1 MAFSND
7 VVLRAWRRSD
17 GKCECGRSSHNH
29 LYVRCNKELVWEN
42 RGREGRGAW
51 EAHHIDSDGDDTGAC
66 ERSGQEQQVLGLFSQ
81 ETRRRQWPKT
91 GRLVSYSQQSE
102 PDPRTVRA
110 IQ

>member
-1 MAFSND
+1 MEVIMAFSND

-51 EAHHIDSDGDDTGAC
+51 EAHHIDSDGDDTASNC
-66 ERSGQEQQVLGLFSQ
+66 EILCWDCHKNTRSF
-81 ETRRRQWPKT
+81 
-91 GRLVSYSQQSE
+91 GR
-102 PDPRTVRA
+102 T
-110 IQ
+110 